1 MISLLLNYGGV
12 IMSMVEDD
20 LKNRVKKLEN
30 KTATLETKFEVLM
43 TKLDMFITETREN
56 RTRQDEE
63 MRQLRN
69 KIDLT
74 VTGMFITVAIG
85 ITAMVIAVL
94 LK

>member
-1 MISLLLNYGGV
+1 MATAEENRLN
-12 IMSMVEDD
+12 
-20 LKNRVKKLEN
+20 KLEN
-30 KTATLETKFEVLM
+30 KTATLETRFEVLM

-56 RTRQDEE
+56 RARQDEE

-69 KIDLT
+69 KMDST

>member
-1 MISLLLNYGGV
+1 
-12 IMSMVEDD
+12 MSMVEDD

-56 RTRQDEE
+56 RTRQ
-63 MRQLRN
+63 LRN

>member
-1 MISLLLNYGGV
+1 MATA
-12 IMSMVEDD
+12 ED
-20 LKNRVKKLEN
+20 NRINKLAN

-43 TKLDMFITETREN
+43 TKLDMFITETWEN